1 MPRVRIL
8 HKGWRAND
16 TLLECPSGYILT
28 YFTHKKQEGVA
39 SVREGLFLYKN
50 SRLFPDRVPSSR
62 VQAMGLYHKRL
73 PRRYIKYWNYT
84 SNYAFF
90 EKMARGEV
98 SKDIDATDKQV
109 DDIIYKRGKGVK

>member
-1 MPRVRIL
+1 MRQVRIL

-28 YFTHKKQEGVA
+28 YFTHTKQEGVA
-39 SVREGLFLYKN
+39 SFREGLFLYKN
-50 SRLFPDRVPSSR
+50 SRVFSNR
-62 VQAMGLYHKRL
+62 VQAMGFYHKHL
-73 PRRYIKYWNYT
+73 HRRYVKYWNDT
-84 SNYAFF
+84 NNYAFF

-109 DDIIYKRGKGVK
+109 DDIIYKRGKAIK